1 MRTPTCRTCLWWDP
15 DSPMLATVK
24 VLPGQTTLGW
34 CRKHKP
40 MFLLIEGT
48 YHGAWGTTDADE
60 GCGEHRKV
68 GEG

>member
-1 MRTPTCRTCLWWDP
+1 
-15 DSPMLATVK
+15 MLATVK
-24 VLPGQTTLGW
+24 VLPGQTKLGW

-68 GEG
+68 DEK